1 VLILLFV
8 FLYKRLEDNPHQNMF
23 GTGPEIA
30 MFENIAPYV
39 SLFITFDVMVEV
51 ILGCAFFV
59 ERWTI

>member
-1 VLILLFV
+1 
-8 FLYKRLEDNPHQNMF
+8 MF